1 MIITVR
7 VVSKGF
13 IRAGRGAGGTGAENS
28 SRRVH
33 RGCARKQIKNE
44 RRALINSRLRREV
57 ELTRP
62 NEKMNKII
70 FARDP
75 DPRPP
80 RAALGNCFSFSGRA
94 VRTHGRGPV
103 GRRRGRERVSSD
115 THNIIIYVSSYI
127 AL

>member
-7 VVSKGF
+7 VVNEGF
-13 IRAGRGAGGTGAENS
+13 IRLGSRRRVARRERNS

-94 VRTHGRGPV
+94 VRTHDRRVGDAGARGLAP
-103 GRRRGRERVSSD
+103 
-115 THNIIIYVSSYI
+115 THTI
-127 AL
+127 L